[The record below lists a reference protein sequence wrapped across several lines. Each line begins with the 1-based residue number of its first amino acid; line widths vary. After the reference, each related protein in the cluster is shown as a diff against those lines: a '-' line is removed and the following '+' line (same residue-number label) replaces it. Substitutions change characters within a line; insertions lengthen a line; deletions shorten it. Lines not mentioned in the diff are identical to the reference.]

1 MRHMLAGENVGLCL
15 SKGVEIGSGWEHI
28 FCTRNII
35 EHHSV
40 SLKEV
45 NYLFPL
51 YLYPWENPKN
61 SHNNQKSLQ
70 SLYEPEAIYG
80 REVNLS
86 ATFLSHLEGCL
97 GLTCV
102 SDGQGDLETTFG
114 PEDVFSYAY
123 AVFHSPAYRQ
133 RYAEFLKGDFPRLP
147 LTGNKALFKALVGLG
162 AELVSLHL
170 MESPRLENLHH
181 PLSCPRFPGSG
192 REYAMRIVPRR
203 VYINSEQYFEG
214 ISPEVWAFTIGGY
227 QVCHKWLK
235 DRKGRTLTFADLHH
249 YQKIVVALAE
259 TIRLMAE
266 IDAAIDAHGG
276 WPIAGSA

>member
-1 MRHMLAGENVGLCL
+1 MGHKSLAAFD
-15 SKGVEIGSGWEHI
+15 I
-28 FCTRNII
+28 
-35 EHHSV
+35 
-40 SLKEV
+40 

-51 YLYPWENPKN
+51 FIFPLGNPKI
-61 SHNNQKSLQ
+61 SHNNQKSFR

-86 ATFLSHLEGCL
+86 ATFLSQLEGRL
-97 GLTCV
+97 GLTYIP
-102 SDGQGDLETTFG
+102 DDHGDLETTFG
-114 PEDVFSYAY
+114 SEDVFSYAY

-147 LTGNKALFKALVGLG
+147 LTGNKALFAALVCLG
-162 AELVSLHL
+162 AALISLHL
-170 MESPRLENLHH
+170 LDSPRLENL
-181 PLSCPRFPGSG
+181 LTRFPVPGSQAVTG
-192 REYAMRIVPRR
+192 VRYDDNSRR
-203 VYINSEQYFEG
+203 VYLNAEQYFEG
-214 ISPEVWAFTIGGY
+214 VPPEVWTFTVGGY

-235 DRKGRTLTFADLHH
+235 DRKGRTLTFTDLRH